1 MVPNDAAKA
10 EEAQPLLKKDARKD
24 EPSIPSNAGSGERG
38 KGEPGKGTQE
48 SQKHGKGTQE
58 SQKHGK
64 GAQESLK
71 GTSAGQK
78 LRERAQVVFGAPSQS
93 TQSLSPEEKG
103 LYPAAKMK
111 VVRLDEIMDT
121 NSLSTSKAFNVPVT
135 EKHNVVKVTEFTP
148 EKPVLD
154 QQLFDKH
161 YGFRRVDLTLGRK
174 LHWHFK
180 QVLKWRLLDWAH
192 FWMGRAPITKWLP
205 AYNWR
210 QDLRSDIIG
219 GVMLS
224 IMCLPQG
231 LAYGFLAGVPPVYGL
246 ITAIFGPIVYTIFGS
261 SRHTSPGPFAIAA
274 LMVGGVVERFAA
286 DRSGHNNSTTRTTI
300 CCQTSGLAVPPDEA
314 IEIAST
320 VTLLV
325 GLWQIF
331 FGLLNAGL
339 LAVWLSDH
347 LVQGHNNSTTRTTI
361 CCQSSGLA
369 VPPDE
374 AIEIA
379 STVTLLVG
387 LWQIFF
393 GLLNAGLLAVWLSD
407 HLVQGLTSG
416 AAVHVFTSQLK
427 SMTGVEGVP
436 PTSEAF
442 GLIKFYICFFR
453 RFHTIKIPCAV
464 ISVTCISLL
473 LISNFFMDPV
483 FRKWTNVK
491 FPMEFVLVLF
501 STLIIFLSHGTRFE
515 VNVPIVGKVDA
526 GIPPPRLPSFN
537 GAEELVWQAVTIAI
551 ISFVIHIALAKL
563 ISKRLNYE
571 IDANQAG
578 AKETEWFALG
588 AMNAIASFFSCFAGG
603 SSLGRTMMQVKFGTR
618 SQMSTVICCS
628 MMAVLAAIIVIAMKD
643 LYIQLVR
650 GLFLCRESIVDF
662 MIFTVTFVA
671 VILINVNMGLI
682 IGIAFALLS
691 VVFRTQWAESTC
703 MGRIPGTSD
712 FKGIKVFRFDAPL
725 YFANAELFIT
735 SVYNACGINP
745 VLVRSKLNE
754 YKKPKANAPVSMEAC
769 KAASDMEL
777 RIVGRRLAD
786 ATEGATTEEQTEHVI
801 TQLTHIIIDCSSI
814 PYMDLMGKDALAQT
828 YADYSS
834 IDITVLMANC
844 KVAIRQLFETTD
856 FYNKVPKSRM
866 FVSVN
871 DAVTQALKEQRE
883 RYPEREVK
891 FDVSEPPP
899 REEPQPQP
907 IALSPAQRTV
917 VEEREEQAT
926 QSLESPTHSTQRGDT
941 SIALKKVASAKA
953 AKKTMTKTEKKK
965 KDELIKKEEKKKDEK
980 KKEEP
985 PRKDEK
991 KKEEPAKKE
1000 EKRKEEGKRI
1010 HWLRPFTKTS
1020 RKGDLE
1026 KTQ

>member
-300 CCQTSGLAVPPDEA
+300 CCQT
-314 IEIAST
+314 
-320 VTLLV
+320 
-325 GLWQIF
+325 
-331 FGLLNAGL
+331 
-339 LAVWLSDH
+339 
-347 LVQGHNNSTTRTTI
+347 
-361 CCQSSGLA
+361 SGLA